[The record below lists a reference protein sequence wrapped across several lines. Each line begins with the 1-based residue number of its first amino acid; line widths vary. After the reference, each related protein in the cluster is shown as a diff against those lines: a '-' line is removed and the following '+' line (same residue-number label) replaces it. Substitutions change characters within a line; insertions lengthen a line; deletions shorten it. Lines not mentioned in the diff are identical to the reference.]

1 MGEGKYLSIWKKE
14 LPFILS
20 AIKESKRSKLLNAED
35 FQQNGNREKS
45 GYGFRL
51 EIENGIVPR
60 KAGSAVARDLKEVLD
75 DSSEFHNI
83 AKGKNILIQMGKG
96 FELNVKVNDMTI

>member
-1 MGEGKYLSIWKKE
+1 MGEGKYLSIWQKE

-20 AIKESKRSKLLNAED
+20 AIKEKKDPKQLNIEE
-35 FQQNGNREKS
+35 FQQSGDREKS

-51 EIENGIVPR
+51 DIINGTVPT
-60 KAGSAVARDLKEVLD
+60 KKGTAVARDLKEVLD
-75 DSSEFHNI
+75 NSIEFRNI

-96 FELNVKVNDMTI
+96 FKLNVEASDMAI